1 MDYRI
6 MKRRIFLPKPIV
18 NIYERPYK
26 YSDEQNSMGIITKEL
41 KPIKLTEL
49 YDDISSDLNNKHTI
63 SFKNISKFPDSYN
76 QTNSYNSTYFNTRI
90 NKMYNFSKVKSRIL
104 KTKGYGFE
112 FLIKD
117 INKKMKFLNI
127 LYKTQEIKTR
137 KKIGIGD
144 KNQIINSNII
154 KDNTIANRETSR
166 KEYKKTMNELYS
178 RIKRIK
184 N

>member
-41 KPIKLTEL
+41 KPMKITEL

>member
-26 YSDEQNSMGIITKEL
+26 YSDEQNTMGIITKEL
-41 KPIKLTEL
+41 KPIKITEL

-127 LYKTQEIKTR
+127 LYKTQEIQTQ
-137 KKIGIGD
+137 KKIRIGD

>member
-41 KPIKLTEL
+41 KPIKITEL

-184 N
+184 H

>member
-1 MDYRI
+1 

-41 KPIKLTEL
+41 KPIKITEL

-184 N
+184 H

>member
-1 MDYRI
+1 

-41 KPIKLTEL
+41 KPIKITEL